1 MVVAIGQISLIIAF
15 IVTFYSSLAGFFSG
29 KIKNNNLFDS
39 GKLAFYSVIPLL
51 LISTASLIY
60 SFVVNDFSVK
70 YVAENSNLAMPS
82 AYAWVAFYS
91 GNEGSLLYIA
101 AAFSIMSSVSVLILN
116 SKFSNS
122 SNASLLNS
130 ARGSFC
136 P

>member
-60 SFVVNDFSVK
+60 SF
-70 YVAENSNLAMPS
+70 ENAQFNNILALRIH
-82 AYAWVAFYS
+82 VFYCMIC
-91 GNEGSLLYIA
+91 LRYKPFI
-101 AAFSIMSSVSVLILN
+101 
-116 SKFSNS
+116 
-122 SNASLLNS
+122 
-130 ARGSFC
+130 
-136 P
+136 